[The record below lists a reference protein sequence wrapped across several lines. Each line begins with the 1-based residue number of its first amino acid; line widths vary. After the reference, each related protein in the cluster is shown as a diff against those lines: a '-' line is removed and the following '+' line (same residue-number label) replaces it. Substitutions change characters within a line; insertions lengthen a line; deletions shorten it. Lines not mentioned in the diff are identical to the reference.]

1 MNLGS
6 NIRTFSS
13 FGNVISLLSTLI
25 TVMKILAGM
34 FLAVQVI
41 MLFLDTKSKPINE
54 VIKLS

>member
-1 MNLGS
+1 MNLGN
-6 NIRTFSS
+6 NIKTFSS